1 MKIVFFAALREQLNS
16 DGIDLNTTETITVF
30 QAKQIIVNENPHWE
44 SILNNQSLLAAVNH
58 EIVED
63 DALVNINDELA
74 FFPPV
79 TGG

>member
-1 MKIVFFAALREQLNS
+1 MKIVFFAALREQLNC
-16 DGIDLNTTETITVF
+16 DDIDLKTTEAITVL
-30 QAKQIIVNENPHWE
+30 QAKALIVNKNPQWE

-63 DALVNINDELA
+63 DALVNIDDELA